1 MTKFMK
7 FFQVTSNRNILISK
21 TGNFR
26 KFLCNYIQGLWYQSP
41 KFTQVGPLSPLSVTI
56 LWGNRCSTWPPKRPL
71 LCLEG
76 GWAPS
81 PCVQADP
88 DQPLRN
94 GYSQTLLKVKK
105 SQASCTSQKCFWFF
119 FWKNCPK
126 MCLDDFQGFLAWLFT
141 PSYNFC
147 GFVFAARKRPRSILC
162 LPLPASL
169 HLCSQQK
176 ILAVNISNPCIPYL
190 WHLKRCRKR
199 VFSTVPFNL
208 QCHPW
213 TQMVVVSL
221 ASPIARG
228 ILAECIG
235 IFLD

>member
-1 MTKFMK
+1 MTTQTPPFVSGGGMSPIPLCASRSGPTPEEWVLADTP
-7 FFQVTSNRNILISK
+7 QSK
-21 TGNFR
+21 
-26 KFLCNYIQGLWYQSP
+26 
-41 KFTQVGPLSPLSVTI
+41 
-56 LWGNRCSTWPPKRPL
+56 
-71 LCLEG
+71 
-76 GWAPS
+76 
-81 PCVQADP
+81 
-88 DQPLRN
+88 
-94 GYSQTLLKVKK
+94 KK
-105 SQASCTSQKCFWFF
+105 SGVLHQPEMFLIF

-208 QCHPW
+208 QCHP
-213 TQMVVVSL
+213 
-221 ASPIARG
+221 
-228 ILAECIG
+228 
-235 IFLD
+235 